1 MANNYLVYS
10 NARVKS
16 MENTFLTN
24 EKIVRMA
31 YADTLEEGVKV
42 LLESQYGGA
51 MTVDADDYEKL
62 LQAEDK
68 RVSEFILDAMPK
80 NCGMETFLLKNDYHN
95 LKALVKGKYMH
106 TDDVGYMLMPKGTF
120 DIATLKECVFED
132 DYSPLSKIMQETL
145 IGIDATRAN
154 GNTSPRF
161 IDVTLEKAC
170 YREIIAFLKKVKAP
184 AILKYWQ
191 INIDLSN
198 VSTFVRGEKTG
209 NPEALK
215 EGFIEGGLLDLSYFS
230 GDVAQVAERLRYS
243 DCSKVADSL
252 REGDMVS
259 FERIWDNMLLDV
271 FKEKRSD
278 IFSISP
284 IAGFYVAKKIEIKIV
299 RMICIMLKNDVDK
312 DVIKVRLRELYA

>member
-51 MTVDADDYEKL
+51 MTVDSDDYEKL

-80 NCGMETFLLKNDYHN
+80 NCGMETFLFKNDYHN

-106 TDDVGYMLMPKGTF
+106 ADDVEYMLMPKGTV
-120 DIATLKECVFED
+120 DTATLKEYVYGD
-132 DYSPLSKIMQETL
+132 DYSALSKTMQEAL
-145 IGIDATRAN
+145 IQIDAARAN

-170 YREIIAFLKKVKAP
+170 YREIMTFLKKVKAL

-198 VSTFVRGEKTG
+198 VSTFIRGEKTG
-209 NPEALK
+209 NPDAFK
-215 EGFIEGGLLDLSYFS
+215 EGFIEGGLLDKSYFS
-230 GDVAQVAERLRYS
+230 GDAAQVVEKIRYS
-243 DCSKVADSL
+243 DYSKVADSL
-252 REGDMVS
+252 REGDMVA

-271 FKEKRSD
+271 FKDKRSD

>member
-16 MENTFLTN
+16 MENTFLSN

-51 MTVDADDYEKL
+51 MTVDTDDYEKL

-68 RVSEFILDAMPK
+68 RVSEFILDAMSK
-80 NCGMETFLLKNDYHN
+80 NCGMETFLFKNDYHN

-106 TDDVGYMLMPKGTF
+106 ADDVDYMLMPKGTY
-120 DIATLKECVFED
+120 DTATLKEYVYGD
-132 DYSPLSKIMQETL
+132 DYSALSKTMQQALTD
-145 IGIDATRAN
+145 IDAARAN

-170 YREIIAFLKKVKAP
+170 YKEIMDFLKKVKAP
-184 AILKYWQ
+184 AILRYWQ

-209 NPEALK
+209 NPDALK
-215 EGFIEGGLLDLSYFS
+215 EGFIDGGLLGMSYFS
-230 GDVAQVAERLRYS
+230 GDVAQVVEKLRYS
-243 DCSKVADSL
+243 DYSKVADCL

-271 FKEKRSD
+271 FKEKRND

-284 IAGFYVAKKIEIKIV
+284 IAGFYVAKKIEIKVV